1 MRRDI
6 FLSVLFSL
14 LCGASSYA
22 QLAIDVH
29 SHIIPAEYTALLARH
44 NAELEETFPL
54 PRWDA
59 DSHLAFMDEA
69 GIGCAILTLPAP
81 QPFYGDVEE
90 SVRCIRQVNELS
102 AQIKAQHPGRFKF
115 CAALPLPDVEAAI
128 HGHIDS
134 VKNPRSGEI
143 VADSVGEVIL
153 GDAVME
159 CTGKVTIR

>member
-14 LCGASSYA
+14 LCGEPPYA

-81 QPFYGDVEE
+81 QPFYGDVRKR
-90 SVRCIRQVNELS
+90 SLHPPGQRTVGTNQGTASGTL
-102 AQIKAQHPGRFKF
+102 QI
-115 CAALPLPDVEAAI
+115 L
-128 HGHIDS
+128 
-134 VKNPRSGEI
+134 RSPP
-143 VADSVGEVIL
+143 SS
-153 GDAVME
+153 
-159 CTGKVTIR
+159 